1 MAEKIATRSKDHH
14 MFLIE
19 YPLKQ
24 LTGARLPSGRDVM
37 QNFIYHHRCL
47 KQTINDSAQNVYHQ
61 LIPFWLKSALPT
73 RRKDHVIK
81 KIKDLYAEQTSLMKS
96 QCRGNKKDLDYQTQ
110 YEQKLNSLFDI
121 SHAVSDQLS
130 RIEEDEQ
137 FLKLQQ
143 ESRSGAIGSVDK
155 KKAEQDKRV
164 HDRKRKAT
172 ERAEREKQQVTTAV
186 ELNDE
191 IDSSL
196 SSSAQI
202 KLTARELAS
211 IQRFNRF
218 VIHIYLESW
227 FTCNSVTEAAV
238 NDLKILERLQL
249 YDDKELSKIG
259 LKWLTRHSW
268 YLSPELAALAIFSAQ
283 LSCPQKQQL
292 IDNMIT
298 ERGPHL
304 LTNLPSTVSDLH
316 ISRALFETVGIDASF
331 LSVPAENWCE
341 TVLHIC
347 LKNSQ

>member
-1 MAEKIATRSKDHH
+1 MRGSLWWSSWSQASQNGLQKIISGPVDSPKQTLKSLIVESHAYDVCMPAITTNYDQLPIQVIDKLHAWDQLDHH
-14 MFLIE
+14 EPQLGQTDLIE
-19 YPLKQ
+19 VPASLQTFVMKQ
-24 LTGARLPSGRDVM
+24 LTEKHPREDYLEFLQLAAYIVGLPMEAKVRRPGAV
-37 QNFIYHHRCL
+37 HRARWMAKALYTL
-47 KQTINDSAQNVYHQ
+47 KIELLH
-61 LIPFWLKSALPT
+61 K
-73 RRKDHVIK
+73 
-81 KIKDLYAEQTSLMKS
+81 
-96 QCRGNKKDLDYQTQ
+96 GN
-110 YEQKLNSLFDI
+110 
-121 SHAVSDQLS
+121 
-130 RIEEDEQ
+130 
-137 FLKLQQ
+137 
-143 ESRSGAIGSVDK
+143 
-155 KKAEQDKRV
+155 
-164 HDRKRKAT
+164 
-172 ERAEREKQQVTTAV
+172 EK
-186 ELNDE
+186 
-191 IDSSL
+191 
-196 SSSAQI
+196 QI